1 MALERGQ
8 AYYFLTAAEYNDL
21 SILSNNNPDQDIFD
35 TVFNAF
41 NGDTV
46 VINGATYYYAPVS
59 SFPSLTD
66 DDLDE
71 LYGGNITLDYQLF
84 LSMAMLHLSQT

>member
-1 MALERGQ
+1 MALVRGQ
-8 AYYFLTAAEYNDL
+8 AYYFLTEAEFTAL
-21 SILSNNNPDQDIFD
+21 SNLSNNPGEDIF
-35 TVFNAF
+35 
-41 NGDTV
+41 DTV
-46 VINGATYYYAPVS
+46 VINGETYYYAPVS

-84 LSMAMLHLSQT
+84 LSMATLHLSQT

>member
-1 MALERGQ
+1 MALVRGQ
-8 AYYFLTAAEYNDL
+8 AYYFLTEAEFTA
-21 SILSNNNPDQDIFD
+21 LSNLSANPAENIFD

-41 NGDTV
+41 NGNTV
-46 VINGATYYYAPVS
+46 VINGETYYYAPVS

-84 LSMAMLHLSQT
+84 LSMATLHLSQT

>member
-1 MALERGQ
+1 MALVRGQ
-8 AYYFLTAAEYNDL
+8 AYYFLTEAEFTAL
-21 SILSNNNPDQDIFD
+21 SNLSNNPGEDIFD
-35 TVFNAF
+35 TVFAAF
-41 NGDTV
+41 NGNTV
-46 VINGATYYYAPVS
+46 VINGETYYYAPVS

-84 LSMAMLHLSQT
+84 LSMATLHLSQT

>member
-21 SILSNNNPDQDIFD
+21 SILSNNNPAQNIFD

-41 NGDTV
+41 NGNSV
-46 VINGATYYYAPVS
+46 VLNGETYYYAAVS
-59 SFPSLTD
+59 SLSSLTD
-66 DDLDE
+66 DDLDD
-71 LYGGNITLDYQLF
+71 LYTESITLDYQLF
-84 LSMAMLHLSQT
+84 LSMATLHPSAT

>member
-21 SILSNNNPDQDIFD
+21 SNLSNNNPDQDIFD
-35 TVFNAF
+35 TVFKAF
-41 NGDTV
+41 NGNSV
-46 VINGATYYYAPVS
+46 VIDNKTYYYASVS
-59 SFPSLTD
+59 DLLSLTD

-84 LSMAMLHLSQT
+84 LSMATLHLSQT